1 MDWLY
6 VLAQPFV
13 WHPGRALLVASGLL
27 LCALL
32 IRSGRRPL
40 LLATAAWILFAGQ
53 EFTAWRGRS
62 DIRVDLLITWPI
74 LCFFTAACLGVAL
87 KRMFARAV
95 Q

>member
-27 LCALL
+27 LLALP

-40 LLATAAWILFAGQ
+40 LLATAAWILFGGL
-53 EFTAWRGRS
+53 EFTAWRQRA
-62 DIRVDLLITWPI
+62 DIRVDLLITWPV
-74 LCFFTAACLGVAL
+74 LCLLTAACLGVTL
-87 KRMFARAV
+87 KRLLTRAV